1 MKNIYIINGINS
13 ELAQLFVKKLAK
25 KDVVIGFHRSLYRG
39 IKNKNILLT
48 KSIKN
53 LTLNIE
59 KRIQGEK
66 KIIFINFA
74 AMRDENLLL
83 NLN

>member
-13 ELAQLFVKKLAK
+13 ELAQLFLKKLPK
-25 KDVVIGFHRSLYRG
+25 KDLIIGFHRSLYRG

-59 KRIQGEK
+59 KRIH
-66 KIIFINFA
+66 
-74 AMRDENLLL
+74 R
-83 NLN
+83 